1 MVASGQSIY
10 LTSDKR
16 TAISAFEMYEVHGA
30 QEGPTFARETR
41 STWTT
46 PSHTSG

>member
-30 QEGPTFARETR
+30 QEGTDVRPGDVP
-41 STWTT
+41 TWTT
-46 PSHTSG
+46 P